1 METHGFAD
9 LCAWEVDSVGP
20 DGVML
25 GLEST
30 PLTSSLSLRFHP
42 AAQL

>member
-20 DGVML
+20 DGVTL
-25 GLEST
+25 ALESCKANGFYT
-30 PLTSSLSLRFHP
+30 GCYGDWRR
-42 AAQL
+42 Q